1 MYELRHFKNN
11 EGRDLF
17 GEWLDC
23 LKDKQ
28 TRARIA
34 MRLIRLENGN
44 FGDCKPVGDGVWE
57 LRIDWGPG
65 YRIYYAIENKK
76 VLLLCCGGDKRTQK
90 MTLKLLSSDG
100 KFGEQRKQNETVDQ
114 A

>member
-1 MYELRHFKNN
+1 MYELRHFENN

-23 LKDKQ
+23 LEDKQ

-44 FGDCKPVGDGVWE
+44 FGDCKPVGGGVWE

-90 MTLKLLSSDG
+90 NDIKTAIKRWQVWRT
-100 KFGEQRKQNETVDQ
+100 KETK
-114 A
+114 